1 MKKLALAATTLGL
14 AAGTANAGGLDRS
27 YTPIDPLF
35 EQGNYAELSYGFT
48 MPDVTGSDLL
58 GNSISN
64 VGGDYG
70 QVGAALKIDFNDKLS
85 LAMIYDQPYG
95 AKVAYGGNPAT
106 TLLGGTRAD
115 AETHALTTLVR
126 YKVTDRVSV
135 YGGPRFVHAEGGI
148 TLSGQAYNAGPI
160 PLSGYNVEFAGSTAA
175 GYVVGAAYEIP
186 DIALRAALTYHSP
199 VDIRFN
205 TSQQF
210 PPAAGGATLNG
221 TFTDS
226 ELPQSVELNV
236 QSGINQSTLIFGS
249 VRWSEWSAFTL
260 DPVGPVPNLAELD
273 DVITYEIG
281 VGKRFTEKFS
291 GSVTVSYE
299 DGGSDDLVSPLA
311 PTNGQTAITV
321 GGKYM
326 INDKMDIS
334 GGLRY
339 TWLGDGR
346 PEVGTPDTP
355 VGSFSNNSAVSLG
368 LKLGYHF

>member
-14 AAGTANAGGLDRS
+14 AAGTAHAGGLDRS

-35 EQGNYAELSYGFT
+35 EQGNYAELSFGFT
-48 MPDVTGSDLL
+48 MPDVTGSDLI
-58 GNSISN
+58 GNNYSN

-115 AETHALTTLVR
+115 AETHALTTIVR
-126 YKVTDRVSV
+126 YKFNERFSV
-135 YGGPRFVHAEGGI
+135 YGGPRFVVAGGGI
-148 TLSGQAYNAGPI
+148 TLSGQAYGP
-160 PLSGYNVEFAGSTAA
+160 LNGYNVEFSDTTGA
-175 GYVVGAAYEIP
+175 GYVAGAAYEIP

-199 VDIRFN
+199 VDISLTTTDN
-205 TSQQF
+205 I
-210 PPAAGGATLNG
+210 G
-221 TFTDS
+221 TPVGTTET
-226 ELPQSVELNV
+226 ELPQSVEMAV
-236 QSGINQSTLIFGS
+236 QSGINQSTLVFGS
-249 VRWSEWSAFTL
+249 VRWSEWEAFSL
-260 DPVGPVPNLAELD
+260 DPPNPLVPNLAELD
-273 DVITYEIG
+273 NVVTYEIG

-291 GSVTVSYE
+291 GRVAMSYE

-311 PTNGQTAITV
+311 PTNGQIGLTV

-326 INDKMDIS
+326 INDNMDIS
-334 GGLRY
+334 GGVRY

-355 VGSFSNNSAVSLG
+355 VGNFNNNTAVSLG
-368 LKLGYHF
+368 LKMGYRF